1 MAQCEG
7 ELLCFSCFYALPEG
21 CIAAVISLTS
31 PRDACRMA
39 AVSRVFRSAADSDSV
54 WEGFLPSDYQD
65 IIARSEDGVPALLD
79 SLSKKQLYHRLADRP
94 LLIDGGTKSFWLDKL
109 SGKKCCMIA
118 ARNLTIIWSN
128 TPRYWKWTS
137 MPESRFPEVAE
148 LISVCWLEIRG
159 KLKTSSLSL
168 GTNYVAY
175 LIFKMTEDARGF
187 YNSVDASLEIAGR
200 RTEKRTVYLEPN
212 KTRRRYQ
219 IMRRLPLRFGHNRR
233 NLQPSPQLS
242 IPREEEEEEDPHPK
256 QRSDGW
262 LEMKIGEF
270 FTQKEDDAE
279 VEMSML
285 ETKALNWKG
294 GLIVEGIEIRP
305 KAISL

>member
-7 ELLCFSCFYALPEG
+7 ELLCYSCFYALPEG

-65 IIARSEDGVPALLD
+65 VIARSEDGVPALLD
-79 SLSKKQLYHRLADRP
+79 SLSKKQLYLRLADRP

-109 SGKKCCMIA
+109 SGKKCCMVA
-118 ARNLTIIWSN
+118 ARNLTIVWSD
-128 TPRYWKWTS
+128 TPTYWKWTS
-137 MPESRFPEVAE
+137 MQESRFPEVAE
-148 LISVCWLEIRG
+148 LITVCWLEIRG

-175 LIFKMTEDARGF
+175 LIFKMTEDAYGF
-187 YNSVDASLEIAGR
+187 YNSVDASLDISGR
-200 RTEKRTVYLEPN
+200 RTEKRTVYLEPAE
-212 KTRRRYQ
+212 TQRRRHQ
-219 IMRRLPLRFGHNRR
+219 ILPWRFGHIRR

-242 IPREEEEEEDPHPK
+242 IPREEEEEDQHSK

-270 FTQKEDDAE
+270 FTQNEDDAE

-285 ETKALNWKG
+285 ETEAGNWKG